1 MRLSVLTDNT
11 AGSYFMAEHGLS
23 YFIECGNKNIL
34 FDTGHTDVFIK
45 NAELLSINLDKAKT
59 VVLSHGHW
67 DHGNGLKY
75 LKNKKLIC
83 HPGAFIK
90 RYRKNDSLNIGL
102 DLSYEEI
109 KKRFEIIE
117 SKEPYSISEDIIYLG
132 EIPRLNSFES
142 KTTAFVDERG
152 DNDFV
157 FDDSALAITVK
168 DELVVVSGCSHSGI
182 CNIVEYAKSITKR
195 EKVKAVFGG
204 FHLKGNDLQTKE
216 TVKYFKK
223 NNIMQV
229 YPSHCTELPALTA
242 FYNEFE
248 IEQVK
253 TGMIFNL

>member
-1 MRLSVLTDNT
+1 MRLFVLTDNT
-11 AGSYFMAEHGLS
+11 AGGYFLAEHGLS

-45 NAELLSINLDKAKT
+45 NAELLRLNLDKTKT

-83 HPGAFIK
+83 HPSSFIK

-102 DLSYEEI
+102 DLSYEET

-117 SKEPYSISEDIIYLG
+117 SKEPYSISDKIIFLG

-142 KTTAFVDERG
+142 KATTFVDENQNE
-152 DNDFV
+152 DYV
-157 FDDSALAITVK
+157 IDDSALAITVK

-182 CNIVEYAKSITKR
+182 CNIVEYAKSVSGI
-195 EKVKAVFGG
+195 EKVKVVFGG
-204 FHLKGNDLQTKE
+204 FHLKKIDTQTKE
-216 TVKYFKK
+216 TINYFKRNGIK
-223 NNIMQV
+223 EIH
-229 YPSHCTELPALTA
+229 PSHCTELPALAA
-242 FYNEFE
+242 FYNEFK
-248 IEQVK
+248 IKQVK
-253 TGMIFNL
+253 TGMVFNL